1 MDTQYVTEK
10 VEAMYGDL
18 NLPKDYF
25 DYVDNEVFV
34 SLSSEEDENLRTLVS
49 RVDAIMRQ
57 AYIYAY
63 EERYIRLDEYRPWL
77 DRFRQEYPYD
87 EHFIARYDAV
97 FDQNGVIKF
106 VENNANTPGMQL
118 ESMYFSEWLTP
129 TGYTSHANRI
139 RSSILD
145 FWRRHRDEKWLKNIA
160 ILTAYTFEEEDHL
173 VCRTYAEIL
182 SEIFEPSSLVV
193 GDIYDMHI
201 VDGQVFVRGI
211 PVDAILSYFPLEFFL
226 TDYEFADD
234 FFQVVFDG
242 WCFLANPIESIILQD
257 KWLFATIHEHKS
269 KFSEE
274 DQLIIEQHIPYT
286 QRKMPDSSDGW
297 IAKWRFGR
305 YGREIYKAHFEWEIV
320 EESHYIYQ
328 QYFEPQSINDKND
341 FLVFSIYTTMREVL
355 GYIVRR
361 QFRHTTDDRDNV
373 VTMVYTD
380 NTKSFI
386 W

>member
-1 MDTQYVTEK
+1 
-10 VEAMYGDL
+10 
-18 NLPKDYF
+18 
-25 DYVDNEVFV
+25 
-34 SLSSEEDENLRTLVS
+34 
-49 RVDAIMRQ
+49 
-57 AYIYAY
+57 
-63 EERYIRLDEYRPWL
+63 
-77 DRFRQEYPYD
+77 
-87 EHFIARYDAV
+87 
-97 FDQNGVIKF
+97 
-106 VENNANTPGMQL
+106 
-118 ESMYFSEWLTP
+118 
-129 TGYTSHANRI
+129 
-139 RSSILD
+139 
-145 FWRRHRDEKWLKNIA
+145 
-160 ILTAYTFEEEDHL
+160 
-173 VCRTYAEIL
+173 
-182 SEIFEPSSLVV
+182 
-193 GDIYDMHI
+193 MHI

-257 KWLFATIHEHKS
+257 KWLFATIYEHKS
-269 KFSEE
+269 EPE
-274 DQLIIEQHIPYT
+274 NQLIIEQHIPYT

-341 FLVFSIYTTMREVL
+341 FLVFSIYTTMRDTRYV
-355 GYIVRR
+355 VRR
-361 QFRHTTDDRDNV
+361 QFRHTTDDNNV